1 MDSRGSA
8 ARAPQGPDVRDVV
21 VVGAGM
27 AGLLAAAAL
36 ARDGR
41 TVTLLDRDDLPDAPA
56 ARRGVPQG
64 RQPHLLL
71 HRGLH
76 AIEQLLPGLADDL
89 RAAGAVPV
97 DTGEL
102 AWLGASGWTP
112 RTRQLDVL
120 LASRPLVEH
129 VVRQHVRALPG
140 VRVVDGVRVA
150 GLRRGEDDGRRWWV
164 DTVGAGWSDAAGV
177 GSSDA
182 PPTAPGSGPPTAPPV
197 TTDARAWAADV
208 VVEASGRSSR
218 LPRWLGALGLPP
230 APVEEVDAG
239 VGYSTVRVRLR
250 PDAVGAPGAVV
261 LQQVDH
267 GGGLALPAE
276 DGWWTVTGIG
286 AGVHRPP
293 RDLAG
298 LRAFLAGLPDDVL
311 ARVAAAG
318 PLEGEPVAHRQTGN
332 LRHRY
337 DRVPGWPDGL
347 VVVGDALCA
356 FDPVYGQGMTIAAL
370 EAHALRTADANGR
383 LAAPGGAARLV
394 QQNLRLGDVPWQI
407 ATGEDR
413 VLAGHPP
420 PRDLRTRVA
429 AAWIAEFGRLGAHGD
444 LAASAALSRVYH
456 LVAPPTSLF
465 RPGLLA
471 RSLRARVRGYG
482 PAVPRPVLRVDD
494 APVASGDAR

>member
-1 MDSRGSA
+1 ME
-8 ARAPQGPDVRDVV
+8 ARRSTRQGTDVRDVV

-41 TVTLLDRDDLPDAPA
+41 SVTLLDRDDLPEAPA

-76 AIEQLLPGLADDL
+76 AIEQLLPGLADEL

-112 RTRQLDVL
+112 RTRQLEVL

-129 VVRQHVRALPG
+129 VVRRHVRALPG
-140 VRVVDGVRVA
+140 VRVVDEVRVA
-150 GLRRGEDDGRRWWV
+150 GLRRGEDDGPRWWV
-164 DTVGAGWSDAAGV
+164 DTVGPGWSDAAEAG
-177 GSSDA
+177 A
-182 PPTAPGSGPPTAPPV
+182 P
-197 TTDARAWAADV
+197 DARAWPADV

-218 LPRWLGALGLPP
+218 LPRWLDALGLPP

-239 VGYSTVRVRLR
+239 VGYSTVRVRL
-250 PDAVGAPGAVV
+250 PADAVGAPGVVV
-261 LQQVDH
+261 LQQVGH

-298 LRAFLAGLPDDVL
+298 LRTFLAGLPDDAL

-318 PLEGEPVAHRQTGN
+318 PLEGDPVAHRQTGN

-370 EAHALRTADANGR
+370 EAHALRTADAHGL

-394 QQNLRLGDVPWQI
+394 RQNLRLGDVPWQI

-413 VLAGHPP
+413 VLAGQPA

-429 AAWIAEFGRLGAHGD
+429 GAWIAELGRLGAHGD

-471 RSLRARVRGYG
+471 RALRARVRGYG
-482 PAVPRPVLRVDD
+482 PAVVRPALRVDD
-494 APVASGDAR
+494 APVPSGDAR